1 MKSNLS
7 NGVIAKFN
15 NNIKLKILKINQS
28 KIVFSYLILFNQF
41 IQELLISLKLKK
53 ETVKKN
59 KSQKLTTQY
68 QQQENLDVKLLLYG
82 NT

>member
-1 MKSNLS
+1 MRSNLS

>member
-41 IQELLISLKLKK
+41 IQEPLISLKLKK